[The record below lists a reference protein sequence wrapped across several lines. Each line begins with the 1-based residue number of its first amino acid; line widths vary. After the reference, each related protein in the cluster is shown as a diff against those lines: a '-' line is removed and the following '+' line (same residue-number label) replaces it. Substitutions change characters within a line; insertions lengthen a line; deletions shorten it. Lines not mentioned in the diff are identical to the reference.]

1 LIQAPAAALTDM
13 LSRARERAASTR
25 KEREAVFADVVSV
38 LDSQKETNKGLLK
51 PQLSDLNKAAEL
63 AALCEAEAGRT
74 VEAQKVVAEVRQDV
88 LQAEE
93 EHAKDLES
101 RFLASITAFG
111 VILDSTPRVTD
122 LGWLPGDDDIIPKRK
137 CLKRLRL
144 QKRKKAK
151 KATAAGDA
159 DDAEEGVSVPRF
171 EVRTW
176 KPIPEFGKLSIKAVE
191 RESAR
196 LESERRSA
204 RGEEVEEPEDGD
216 EAEPVPAN
224 DGSLTT
230 LVTTAHRQFIKARD
244 AKYDEYRKYFFE
256 RMMQTE
262 EEYDKL
268 LAEELAW
275 AGNWSTM
282 VEFLK
287 KNENDSDDEQ

>member
-1 LIQAPAAALTDM
+1 M
-13 LSRARERAASTR
+13 
-25 KEREAVFADVVSV
+25 
-38 LDSQKETNKGLLK
+38 G
-51 PQLSDLNKAAEL
+51 
-63 AALCEAEAGRT
+63 
-74 VEAQKVVAEVRQDV
+74 VVAEVRQDV

-151 KATAAGDA
+151 KATADAPSEEEEPAKGKGKGKGKEPAGDA

-216 EAEPVPAN
+216 EPVPAN

-287 KNENDSDDEQ
+287 KNEDDSDDEQ